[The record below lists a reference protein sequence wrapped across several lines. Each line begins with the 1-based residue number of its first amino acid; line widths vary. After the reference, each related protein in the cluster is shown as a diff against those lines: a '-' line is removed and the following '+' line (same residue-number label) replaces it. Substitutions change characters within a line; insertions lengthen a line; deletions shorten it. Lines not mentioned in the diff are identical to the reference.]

1 MNTTPQDNRN
11 VVTLVIQHKV
21 RPQALGE
28 YEQWIK
34 RTVHAARH
42 QPGHLDVNVIR
53 PDDGGG
59 YQNFPDDYS
68 VIQELADNNQ
78 LTVRIAYNL
87 FTNSAGK
94 LRPSG
99 RGGIALTAKR

>member
-1 MNTTPQDNRN
+1 MNTSPQDNRN

-28 YEQWIK
+28 YEQWLK
-34 RTVHAARH
+34 RTVHAARQ

-53 PDDGGG
+53 PDDGG

-68 VIQELADNNQ
+68 VIQELEDNNQ

-94 LRPSG
+94 LRLSG
-99 RGGIALTAKR
+99 RGGIALTAQR